1 MTPTAVQPLYD
12 LGPLLQLL
20 LLGAAMALLPLAWVW
35 RRNRGAGGHR
45 RWQALTVL
53 TLFLTFDLVLFG
65 AFTRLTDS
73 GLGCPDWPGCYGSAS
88 PVGARTHIAA
98 AQEALPGG
106 PVTHGKAWVEMVH
119 RYLATG
125 VGFLITVLAVVA
137 WRARWRAQRRPGAA
151 APGGSV
157 PSSAAPALGVGWPT
171 FTLLWVCLQGAFGAL
186 TVTMKL
192 FPAIVTLHL
201 MGGIVLLVLLCVQAV
216 RQSQAAQGQLPV
228 PLGQGLRALLAGTA
242 ALLALQ
248 VALGGWVSTNYA
260 VLACTTFPQCQG
272 SWWPVM
278 DFAQG
283 FELWRALGLQ
293 GDGQLLQFSALTA
306 IHYTHRLFAYG
317 VLAAMAV
324 LAWQLGRAARQQRGA
339 AQQRLLQSQAR
350 WLGALALLQFLT
362 GLSNVV
368 LGWPLLAAV
377 LHTGGAA
384 ALSVVLAW
392 AWTASTTDSAVISR
406 ALQPDEPPSAQPARA
421 TRASV

>member
-1 MTPTAVQPLYD
+1 MPTVPPLYD
-12 LGPLLQLL
+12 LGPLLQML
-20 LLGAAMALLPLAWVW
+20 LLGAAIALLPLAWVW
-35 RRNRGAGGHR
+35 RRNRGAGRSR

-98 AQEALPGG
+98 AQEALPSG

-125 VGFLITVLAVVA
+125 VGFLITVLAWVA
-137 WRARWRAQRRPGAA
+137 WRARWRARRRGANA
-151 APGGSV
+151 QDT
-157 PSSAAPALGVGWPT
+157 SSAVPALGPWWPT

-201 MGGIVLLVLLCVQAV
+201 IGGIVLLVLLCVQAV
-216 RQSQAAQGQLPV
+216 RQSQAAQNQLPV
-228 PLGQGLRALLAGTA
+228 AMGRSLRVLVASA
-242 ALLALQ
+242 AVLLALQ

-283 FELWRALGLQ
+283 FELWRGLGLQ
-293 GDGQLLQFSALTA
+293 ADGTLLPFSALTA

-317 VLAAMAV
+317 VLAVLAV
-324 LAWQLGRAARQQRGA
+324 LAWRLGRAAEQLRDP
-339 AQQRLLQSQAR
+339 AQQRLVAAQAR
-350 WLGALALLQFLT
+350 WLGALALMQFLT

-368 LGWPLLAAV
+368 LDWPLLAAV

-392 AWTASTTDSAVISR
+392 IWTASRRVACKSNINRNSIGNQSHFCET
-406 ALQPDEPPSAQPARA
+406 PAPA
-421 TRASV
+421 TRASRASV

>member
-12 LGPLLQLL
+12 LGPLVQLL
-20 LLGAAMALLPLAWVW
+20 LLGAAIALLPLAWVW
-35 RRNRGAGGHR
+35 RRNRGAGHRR

-88 PVGARTHIAA
+88 PVGARAHIAA
-98 AQEALPGG
+98 AQEALPTG

-125 VGFLITVLAVVA
+125 VGFLITVLAVLA
-137 WRARWRAQRRPGAA
+137 WRARWRSRRSPVAA
-151 APGGSV
+151 AAMVSAR
-157 PSSAAPALGVGWPT
+157 SSAGPELGAGWPT

-216 RQSQAAQGQLPV
+216 RQSLAAQGQMPV
-228 PLGQGLRALLAGTA
+228 PLGRGLRTLLAGTA
-242 ALLALQ
+242 LLLALQ

-260 VLACTTFPQCQG
+260 VLACSTFPQCQG
-272 SWWPVM
+272 SWWPAM

-293 GDGQLLQFSALTA
+293 GDGSPLHFSALTA
-306 IHYTHRLFAYG
+306 IHYTHRLFAY
-317 VLAAMAV
+317 VLLVAMAV

-368 LGWPLLAAV
+368 LDWPLLAAV

-392 AWTASTTDSAVISR
+392 AWTASRSARPRSAR
-406 ALQPDEPPSAQPARA
+406 LPQSDATPAQPARA
-421 TRASV
+421 TQASV